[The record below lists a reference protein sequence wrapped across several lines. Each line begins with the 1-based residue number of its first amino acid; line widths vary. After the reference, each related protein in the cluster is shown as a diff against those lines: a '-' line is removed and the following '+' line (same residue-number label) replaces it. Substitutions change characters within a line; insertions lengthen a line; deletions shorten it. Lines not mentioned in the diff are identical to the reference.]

1 MFLFL
6 IISRIMD
13 PRLSAQ
19 DILRCD
25 PCGTP
30 VPQSYCIYCHVN
42 LCEACT
48 EDHLSDESKVH
59 KVVSIEQRVFISHFG
74 KNANNITIQGDQGAH
89 KKVEKFESRKEIRQ
103 KEIEN
108 NLIMQ
113 KKKEQI
119 SSHQKALA
127 KLKEPMFTLN
137 EYKKLEANLQ
147 MMQRFKREREDILFQ
162 NRKSYYKDNFLFRER
177 NSAYVAIPCFLL
189 LFFLLYSALYI
200 VCFYQYF
207 YF

>member
-1 MFLFL
+1 M
-6 IISRIMD
+6 
-13 PRLSAQ
+13 
-19 DILRCD
+19 
-25 PCGTP
+25 
-30 VPQSYCIYCHVN
+30 
-42 LCEACT
+42 
-48 EDHLSDESKVH
+48 
-59 KVVSIEQRVFISHFG
+59 SIEQRVFISHFG

-89 KKVEKFESRKEIRQ
+89 KKVEKFESNKEIRQ

-147 MMQRFKREREDILFQ
+147 MMQRFKRKREDILFQ

-200 VCFYQYF
+200 VCFYHYF